1 MISGSYK
8 SDNSSPFNS
17 KSYLFLKSITFYKS
31 GCSTSRSIQFESEK
45 LRALNLSFRQ
55 LQSSASLQTSSLAL
69 TFPFGTMHKY
79 FTLDSN
85 EEGNESVSQTTTS
98 VKRNE
103 DSDIAELG
111 GGKTKWQNSRV
122 NERRKGE

>member
-1 MISGSYK
+1 MISGGYQ
-8 SDNSSPFNS
+8 SDNSSPFKS
-17 KSYLFLKSITFYKS
+17 KSYLFLKSVMFYKS
-31 GCSTSRSIQFESEK
+31 GCSKSKLIQSESEN
-45 LRALNLSFRQ
+45 LGALSLSFRQ
-55 LQSSASLQTSSLAL
+55 LQSSASPQTSSLAL
-69 TFPFGTMHKY
+69 TFPFGTVHKY

-103 DSDIAELG
+103 DSVRAELG

-122 NERRKGE
+122 Q